1 MFPVTCAKTVLS
13 VVKDERACCIYEE
26 LDHDEHKPLLL
37 LPVQVAFIDT
47 EGTFRAEK
55 IRAIATRF
63 DLDADAVLDNVS
75 PCLCGFS
82 IKYCS
87 GMHTGDVDDEGDA
100 CMRRSSMPGRT
111 RMRRR

>member
-1 MFPVTCAKTVLS
+1 MSISLCS
-13 VVKDERACCIYEE
+13 CC
-26 LDHDEHKPLLL
+26 LCRLPLLTQRA
-37 LPVQVAFIDT
+37 PS
-47 EGTFRAEK
+47 GAEK